1 MRHQIYRMIRDISGR
16 MLFKNTT
23 LDIEIVVIIDALNDC
38 KQYQKVEAV
47 VKYLCY
53 KHFEIPL
60 Q

>member
-1 MRHQIYRMIRDISGR
+1 MRHQICRMIRDISGR

-23 LDIEIVVIIDALNDC
+23 LNIEIVVIIDAL
-38 KQYQKVEAV
+38 YQKVEAW
-47 VKYLCY
+47 VKYVSY